1 MIELIGD
8 GSKLNGFVYKD
19 LCFGEMKCVD
29 FEGVF
34 VQIGFVLNIE
44 WLKGMVELLKY
55 GEIVVDV
62 CGVMLVLGVFV
73 VGDVMMVL
81 FKQIVIVVGEGV
93 KVLFGVFDYLIW
105 QDVVVLVVIVQL

>member
-1 MIELIGD
+1 M
-8 GSKLNGFVYKD
+8 
-19 LCFGEMKCVD
+19 
-29 FEGVF
+29 
-34 VQIGFVLNIE
+34 LNIE

-81 FKQIVIVVGEGV
+81 FK
-93 KVLFGVFDYLIW
+93 
-105 QDVVVLVVIVQL
+105 